1 VDLRTGRTGG
11 EAIEPVD
18 QRIMSYE
25 DPSAVHRVSESTPT
39 HFGLDGAGVEGYGF
53 RGLFV

>member
-1 VDLRTGRTGG
+1 MDLRTGRTGG